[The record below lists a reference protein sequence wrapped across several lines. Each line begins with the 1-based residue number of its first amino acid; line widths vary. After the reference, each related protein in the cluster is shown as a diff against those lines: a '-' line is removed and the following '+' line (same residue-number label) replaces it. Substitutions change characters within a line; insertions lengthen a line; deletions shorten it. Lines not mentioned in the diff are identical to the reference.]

1 MPPLTEFPPTEEEEH
16 VADENIVYP
25 SMALTIVV
33 FSLFICVLIV
43 LFSIRNEIQQ
53 WSHNDSVMKTT
64 TRKKFLLMRRRISL
78 KNVRLCSWLIIA
90 YYWSSAY
97 NKICP
102 RVSYIKIRRGQVF
115 IWVTP
120 QNWRKIWLTLTSKI
134 PRSLWSHAF
143 FRLPS
148 SSIFRKRKN
157 WTGMVGKSG
166 RLFRPLGHNRKSGRG
181 SGRGVQYHKTLYNCS
196 SVSK

>member
-78 KNVRLCSWLIIA
+78 KNVRLC
-90 YYWSSAY
+90 
-97 NKICP
+97 
-102 RVSYIKIRRGQVF
+102 
-115 IWVTP
+115 
-120 QNWRKIWLTLTSKI
+120 
-134 PRSLWSHAF
+134 
-143 FRLPS
+143 
-148 SSIFRKRKN
+148 
-157 WTGMVGKSG
+157 
-166 RLFRPLGHNRKSGRG
+166 
-181 SGRGVQYHKTLYNCS
+181 
-196 SVSK
+196 